1 MSAGARGERSAVNA
15 APPSHACSRA
25 VPKARGE
32 RSVPSRPT
40 CGCPAWAG
48 TRSALAC
55 RACPLPRAPVAAA
68 GPSSWGE
75 RSRIAAA
82 HADPCP
88 PPPPQAALAA
98 APGSAETGM
107 LEKLEFQEEGECA
120 TRTLRCRRPAPGLQ
134 PGPGEAP
141 GSRDAA
147 GFLGTQPGSGEA
159 PSPREAARFPGTLS
173 DWGGGCSPILRVAA
187 WFRGWNRVPGDTA
200 SLRGCS
206 PAPGNAAPLQGTQCR
221 SRERSRIPGD
231 AAPLP
236 GAAARAL
243 RGTALL
249 SSAPELESESQ
260 VSCSPNCACHRALR
274 GHPGITRTA
283 HAFK

>member
-173 DWGGGCSPILRVAA
+173 DWGGMQPYSPGCSL
-187 WFRGWNRVPGDTA
+187 VPGMEPGSRGH
-200 SLRGCS
+200 SLAPRMQSSTGECSSAPRDAVPLPRTQPDSGGRS
-206 PAPGNAAPLQGTQCR
+206 PAPGSGRPRAPRDGPFVLGTR
-221 SRERSRIPGD
+221 TREREPGVMQ
-231 AAPLP
+231 P
-236 GAAARAL
+236 
-243 RGTALL
+243 
-249 SSAPELESESQ
+249 
-260 VSCSPNCACHRALR
+260 
-274 GHPGITRTA
+274 
-283 HAFK
+283 

>member
-1 MSAGARGERSAVNA
+1 M
-15 APPSHACSRA
+15 
-25 VPKARGE
+25 
-32 RSVPSRPT
+32 PSRPT

-120 TRTLRCRRPAPGLQ
+120 TRTLRCRRPA
-134 PGPGEAP
+134 
-141 GSRDAA
+141 A
-147 GFLGTQPGSGEA
+147 GTGT
-159 PSPREAARFPGTLS
+159 AARSGGSTGLPG
-173 DWGGGCSPILRVAA
+173 C
-187 WFRGWNRVPGDTA
+187 
-200 SLRGCS
+200 
-206 PAPGNAAPLQGTQCR
+206 
-221 SRERSRIPGD
+221 SRIPGD
-231 AAPLP
+231 AARLWGSTQPQ
-236 GAAARAL
+236 G
-243 RGTALL
+243 
-249 SSAPELESESQ
+249 SSP
-260 VSCSPNCACHRALR
+260 VPRD
-274 GHPGITRTA
+274 TV
-283 HAFK
+283 